1 MVDSGEK
8 WGMPMFMGEYHHTI
22 DEKGRIIIPA
32 KFREMLGEK
41 FIVTR
46 GIENCLF
53 VYPNDEWQKIV
64 TKLEALPFTKR
75 DARQFV
81 RFFLSGAT
89 IAEFDKQGRVNL
101 TSPLIDYA
109 KLQKDCVVIGTGS
122 RLEIWSKEDWD
133 NFFESAKDNMSD
145 IAENLFN
152 ESVNL

>member
-8 WGMPMFMGEYHHTI
+8 WGMPMFMGEYHHSI
-22 DEKGRIIIPA
+22 DDKGRLIIPA
-32 KFREMLGEK
+32 KFREELGEK
-41 FIVTR
+41 FVITR

-53 VYPNDEWQKIV
+53 VYPMPNWNNITQ
-64 TKLEALPFTKR
+64 KLEALPFTKK

-89 IAEFDKQGRVNL
+89 NAEFDKQGRINI
-101 TSPLIDYA
+101 TPPLINYA
-109 KLQKDCVVIGTGS
+109 KIEKECVIIGTGD
-122 RLEIWSKEDWD
+122 RLEIWSLEDWN
-133 NFFESAKDNMSD
+133 NFFDSAKDNMSD